1 MIGVRRPGCGLDLAG
16 EAIGWRQVPMI
27 CMYHAVADEPEDP
40 NGLCVTPARF
50 AEQMAWLAGR
60 GLRGVG
66 VGTLLAALR
75 AGKAA
80 GLVGISFD
88 DGYRSVLAAALP
100 VLQCHGFG
108 ATAFVLSDPASGT
121 NSWDAGPQWPLLT
134 PGEIGELA
142 RGGVE
147 IGSHGAR
154 HVRLPGL
161 GPAVLAAELKGSRH
175 ALVSIAGTDVVGF
188 AYPWGDMDPVA
199 RRAVAA
205 AGYGYACAV
214 ATPRRA
220 LGMMALPR
228 IYIGEQDG
236 PMRLALK
243 RRLFRLNS
251 IVKGKGR

>member
-1 MIGVRRPGCGLDLAG
+1 MIGLRRPGSAPALVG

-27 CMYHAVADEPEDP
+27 CMYHAVAEEADDP

-50 AEQMAWLAGR
+50 AEQMAWMAGR

-80 GLVGISFD
+80 GLVGITFD
-88 DGYRSVLAAALP
+88 DGYRSVLTAALP
-100 VLQCHGFG
+100 VLQGHRFG
-108 ATAFVLSDPASGT
+108 ATAFVLSDPVGET
-121 NSWDAGPQWPLLT
+121 NSWDPGPQWPLLT

-161 GPAVLAAELKGSRH
+161 GPAGLAGELKGSR
-175 ALVSIAGTDVVGF
+175 ATLASLAGADVTGF
-188 AYPWGDMDPVA
+188 AYPWGDMDPLT

-228 IYIGEQDG
+228 IYVGEQDG
-236 PMRLALK
+236 AARLALK
-243 RRLFRLNS
+243 RRLYRLNS
-251 IVKGKGR
+251 IVKGKSP